1 MPDNTAIIKKVEI
14 TSIGEDVEKMCTFS
28 YTVGKNGNGCSHRGK
43 WYRNFSKKKKKE
55 QHYHMSQLFHFWAF
69 I

>member
-28 YTVGKNGNGCSHRGK
+28 YTVGENGNGCSHRGK
-43 WYRNFSKKKKKE
+43 WYRNFSKKKE